1 MHTRREA
8 LTFNGRMNSP
18 FLNRLAHGPL
28 LADGAMGTLLFARG
42 IPFERCFDELNL
54 TLPAM
59 VEQIHR
65 EYLSAGAEL
74 IETNTFGANAVRL
87 SSHMLGEKA
96 RMLARQGVK
105 LARNAREVV
114 GTPAFVAGSMGPL
127 GAALAPFGA
136 IAPADAEA
144 AFRTQAE
151 GLLEGGTDVFIL
163 ETFQDLNEILAA
175 LRAVRAVTAELP
187 VIAQMTFGEDG
198 KTRYGHT
205 PALVVRA
212 LKQAGASVVGVN
224 CGVGPQATLELLEQ
238 FVAAADG
245 TPVSAM
251 PNAGLPQ
258 FVEGRY
264 VYLSSPDYFA
274 DFAARAAGLGVKVI
288 GGCCGTTP
296 AHVKAMRERL
306 ASHLPAESLPSGAEV
321 RVLEPVSAVMSA
333 PGADSLAEPEEPSLL
348 RRMRA
353 RFTVSVEID
362 PPRGIQTSKVMAGAR
377 LMAERG
383 VDCINIADSPMARI
397 RMSAMALAYQIHR
410 ELPAMELILHY
421 TTRDRNLMA
430 LQSELLGAH
439 AIGLR
444 NILCLTGDPP
454 SLGDYPNMTA
464 VYDTD
469 SVGLI
474 KIVRRLNEGADQ
486 AGSSIGGRTAF
497 AVGCGV
503 NPTAEDLSQ
512 ELERFERKIE
522 AGVQFVMTQ
531 PVYELDSWKRFL
543 DKLGGMPKVPLL
555 IGILPLQSFRHA
567 EFLHNE
573 VPGIQVP
580 EWIRRRLHDA
590 GNEGQKVGV
599 ELARQLLA
607 EARDLANGVYLM
619 PSFGRYENCLDVLEG
634 VLDGARG
641 RR

>member
-1 MHTRREA
+1 MA
-8 LTFNGRMNSP
+8 SP
-18 FLNRLAHGPL
+18 FLDRLALGPV
-28 LADGAMGTLLFARG
+28 LADGAMGTLLFQKG
-42 IPFERCFDELNL
+42 IPFERCFDELNVTAS
-54 TLPAM
+54 TL
-59 VEQIHR
+59 VESIHR
-65 EYLSAGAEL
+65 DYLAAGAEL
-74 IETNTFGANAVRL
+74 IETNTFGANAIRL
-87 SSHMLGEKA
+87 STHGLHDRA
-96 RMLARQGVK
+96 RVLARQGVK
-105 LARNAREVV
+105 VARNAREIA
-114 GTPAFVAGSMGPL
+114 GAPAFVAGSMGPL
-127 GAALAPFGA
+127 GRALEPFGPVHA
-136 IAPADAEA
+136 AEA
-144 AFRTQAE
+144 EEAFRTQAE
-151 GLLEGGTDVFIL
+151 GLLEGGLDVFVL
-163 ETFQDLNEILAA
+163 ETFQDLSEILLAI
-175 LRAVRAVTAELP
+175 RAVRSVTAELP
-187 VIAQMTFGEDG
+187 IVAQMTFGPDG
-198 KTRYGHT
+198 RTRYGHT

-212 LKQAGASVVGVN
+212 LKQAGADVVGVN

-238 FVAAADG
+238 FVASAEG

-264 VYLSSPDYFA
+264 VYLSSPEYFA
-274 DFAARAAGLGVKVI
+274 EFAARAVALGVKLL

-296 AHVKAMRERL
+296 AHIRAMRERL

-321 RVLEPVSAVMSA
+321 RVLEPVTG
-333 PGADSLAEPEEPSLL
+333 PEPPEGDDAQPTLL
-348 RRMRA
+348 RLMKA

-362 PPRGIQTSKVMAGAR
+362 PPRGIQTQKVMAGAR
-377 LMAERG
+377 LMAARG

-397 RMSAMALAYQIHR
+397 RMSAMALAYQIRR
-410 ELPAMELILHY
+410 ELPSMELILHY

-439 AIGLR
+439 ALGLR

-474 KIVRRLNEGADQ
+474 RIVRQLNEGTDQ

-503 NPTAEDLSQ
+503 NPTADDLPT
-512 ELERFERKIE
+512 ELERFRRKLD

-531 PVYELDSWKRFL
+531 PVYTLDTWKRFL
-543 DKLGGMPKVPLL
+543 DELGGMPSVPLM

-580 EWIRRRLHDA
+580 DWIRQRMHDA

-599 ELARQLLA
+599 DLARDLLA

-619 PSFGRYENCLDVLEG
+619 PSFGRYENCLEVLEG

-641 RR
+641 RSGP

>member
-1 MHTRREA
+1 MS
-8 LTFNGRMNSP
+8 SP
-18 FLNRLAHGPL
+18 FLDRLALGPL
-28 LADGAMGTLLFARG
+28 LADGAMGTLLFQRG

-54 TLPAM
+54 THATL
-59 VEQIHR
+59 VEAIHR
-65 EYLSAGAEL
+65 EYLAAGAEL
-74 IETNTFGANAVRL
+74 VETNTFGCNAIRL
-87 SSHMLGEKA
+87 SAHGLGEKA
-96 RMLARQGVK
+96 GVLARQGVK
-105 LARNAREVV
+105 LARNAREIA
-114 GTPAFVAGSMGPL
+114 GTSAFVAGSMGPL
-127 GAALAPFGA
+127 GSALVPFGP
-136 IAPADAEA
+136 ISPAEA
-144 AFRTQAE
+144 EATFKVQAE
-151 GLLEGGTDVFIL
+151 GLLEGGLDVFVL
-163 ETFQDLNEILAA
+163 ETFQDLTEILAA
-175 LRAVRAVTAELP
+175 IRAVRSVTAEVP
-187 VIAQMTFGEDG
+187 IVAQMTFGQDG

-212 LKQAGASVVGVN
+212 LKQAGANVVGVN
-224 CGVGPQATLELLEQ
+224 CGVGPQATLELIEQ
-238 FVAAADG
+238 FVAAAEG

-274 DFAARAAGLGVKVI
+274 DFAARAVALGVRLI

-296 AHVKAMRERL
+296 AHIRAMRERL
-306 ASHLPAESLPSGAEV
+306 ASHLPAELLPSGAEV
-321 RVLEPVSAVMSA
+321 RVLEPASVTDV
-333 PGADSLAEPEEPSLL
+333 ADESEEPALL
-348 RRMRA
+348 RLMRS

-362 PPRGIQTSKVMAGAR
+362 PPRGIQTQKVLAGAR

-410 ELPAMELILHY
+410 ELPSMQLILHY

-439 AIGLR
+439 ALGLR

-474 KIVRRLNEGADQ
+474 KIVRQLNEGTDQ

-497 AVGCGV
+497 AMGCGV
-503 NPTAEDLSQ
+503 NPTSENPQ
-512 ELERFERKIE
+512 VELERFQRKLD
-522 AGVQFVMTQ
+522 AGVQYVMTQ

-543 DKLGGMPKVPLL
+543 DQLGGMPKVPLL

-580 EWIRRRLHDA
+580 DWIRRRMHDA

-607 EARDLANGVYLM
+607 DARDLANGVYLM

-634 VLDGARG
+634 VLDGTRG
-641 RR
+641 RAGA

>member
-1 MHTRREA
+1 MA
-8 LTFNGRMNSP
+8 NP
-18 FLNRLAHGPL
+18 FLDRLAQGPL
-28 LADGAMGTLLFARG
+28 LADGAMGTLLFQKG
-42 IPFERCFDELNL
+42 IPFERCFDELNF
-54 TLPAM
+54 TRPAL
-59 VEQIHR
+59 VEEIHR
-65 EYLSAGAEL
+65 EYLLAGAEL
-74 IETNTFGANAVRL
+74 IETNTFGANAIRL
-87 SSHMLGEKA
+87 QPHALDEKA
-96 RMLARQGVK
+96 RVLARQGVK

-114 GTPAFVAGSMGPL
+114 GAPAFVAGSVGPL
-127 GAALAPFGA
+127 GRALEPFGPVSA
-136 IAPADAEA
+136 AEA
-144 AFRTQAE
+144 SEAFRTQAE
-151 GLLEGGTDVFIL
+151 GLLEGGLDVFVL
-163 ETFQDLNEILAA
+163 ETFQDLNEILLAI
-175 LRAVRAVTAELP
+175 RAVRGVTTEIP
-187 VIAQMTFGEDG
+187 IVAQMTFGTDG

-238 FVAAADG
+238 FVAAAEG

-264 VYLSSPDYFA
+264 VYLSSPEYFA
-274 DFAARAAGLGVKVI
+274 DFAARAVALGVRLL

-296 AHVKAMRERL
+296 AHVRAMRERL

-321 RVLEPVSAVMSA
+321 RVLEPAA
-333 PGADSLAEPEEPSLL
+333 PEGASEAEEPGLL
-348 RRMRA
+348 KLMRA
-353 RFTVSVEID
+353 RFAVSVEID
-362 PPRGIQTSKVMAGAR
+362 PPRGIQTQKVMAGAR

-397 RMSAMALAYQIHR
+397 RMSALSLAYQIHR

-439 AIGLR
+439 AVGLR

-474 KIVRRLNEGADQ
+474 QIVRQLNAGTDQ
-486 AGSSIGGRTAF
+486 AGASIGGHTAF

-503 NPTAEDLSQ
+503 NPTAEDLTL
-512 ELERFERKIE
+512 ELERFQRKLD
-522 AGVQFVMTQ
+522 AGAQYVMTQ
-531 PVYELDSWKRFL
+531 PVYELESWKRFL
-543 DKLGGMPKVPLL
+543 DRLGGTPKVPLL

-573 VPGIQVP
+573 VPGIHVP
-580 EWIRRRLHDA
+580 DWIRTRMHEA

-599 ELARQLLA
+599 ELARSLLA

-634 VLDGARG
+634 VLDTARG
-641 RR
+641 RG